1 MTASTPTQ
9 RRANVGGEIG
19 ANGEFYEGG
28 KFIATTDHD
37 KRRGSGHKAT
47 GRQEIEPYVW
57 DTPPE
62 PGMRSLFRGM
72 GQGVFVLKGK
82 DGQLA
87 LSDNDVTWAYYFKTP
102 EAITEARNLYQTY
115 IDRYTAGERWL
126 PPHRA
131 DLQPAPQPPDTSD
144 EAASSPRP
152 RFRP

>member
-1 MTASTPTQ
+1 MTESTTTQ
-9 RRANVGGEIG
+9 RRARAGGETG

-37 KRRGSGHKAT
+37 KRRGSGHKST

-82 DGQLA
+82 DGQLE
-87 LSDNDVTWAYYFKTP
+87 LTGNDVTWAYYFKTP
-102 EAITEARNLYQTY
+102 QAITEAKVLYQSY
-115 IDRYTAGERWL
+115 IDGYTAGERWL
-126 PPHRA
+126 PP
-131 DLQPAPQPPDTSD
+131 LQPKANPAPQPADAPEET
-144 EAASSPRP
+144 ASAPRP